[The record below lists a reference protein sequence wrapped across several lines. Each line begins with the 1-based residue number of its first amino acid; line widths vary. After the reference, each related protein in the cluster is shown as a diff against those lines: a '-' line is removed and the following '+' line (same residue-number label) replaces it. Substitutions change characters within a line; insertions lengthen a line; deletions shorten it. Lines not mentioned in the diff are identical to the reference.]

1 MAIDFGPTLSGLGSS
16 GSYDIGYNLGSGVGD
31 SFVSDKA
38 IQSFSDQSN
47 NFSYM
52 DDSQYAEL
60 TGNSNY
66 TPGSGVP
73 GGDIAPT
80 DDWESAISS
89 DDLLKALAGE
99 QDWNQFDKET
109 DEYIKYRNAQ
119 TKTPGGDEKG
129 MLDSL
134 LKKVEDPKVLS
145 ALITAGMGMLSGASK
160 GKMQEK
166 AWKREDDIRQQ
177 EIARKNA
184 NSRPGAVGKM
194 TWSPANASGT
204 GLLGA
209 KVG

>member
-1 MAIDFGPTLSGLGSS
+1 MIEFEGTLSSNS
-16 GSYDIGYNLGSGVGD
+16 GSWEDSIGIGGPAYTGPQADPELIAAMDGGSL
-31 SFVSDKA
+31 
-38 IQSFSDQSN
+38 SFSDLSSLMIDRAN
-47 NFSYM
+47 ESE
-52 DDSQYAEL
+52 A
-60 TGNSNY
+60 
-66 TPGSGVP
+66 SGYN
-73 GGDIAPT
+73 GFGDIPDAG
-80 DDWESAISS
+80 S
-89 DDLLKALAGE
+89 DFDLQALLDKQQEEETGLLKTNTAAAKTG
-99 QDWNQFDKET
+99 T
-109 DEYIKYRNAQ
+109 D
-119 TKTPGGDEKG
+119 TKT
-129 MLDSL
+129 LDSL